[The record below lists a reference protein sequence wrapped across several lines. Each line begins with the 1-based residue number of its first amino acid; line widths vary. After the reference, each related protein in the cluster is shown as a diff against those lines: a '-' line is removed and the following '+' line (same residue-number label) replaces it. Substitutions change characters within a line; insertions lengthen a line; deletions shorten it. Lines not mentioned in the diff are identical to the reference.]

1 MQAYLKKQGYL
12 LLITWPDSC
21 LLDKVSLLKE
31 IKKKENLISLV
42 DAYLSSPG
50 AVSTT
55 LATAKKAITH
65 STSLFW
71 VAAVCV
77 FSP

>member
-42 DAYLSSPG
+42 DA
-50 AVSTT
+50 
-55 LATAKKAITH
+55 
-65 STSLFW
+65 
-71 VAAVCV
+71 
-77 FSP
+77 